1 MTPVGVLGTGMVG
14 RTLATRLADLSVE
27 VHVGAR
33 SADSA
38 SLAPFA
44 DLDVRTGSFADAAA
58 PADLLINATNG
69 INSLAALESIGAEAL
84 AGKTVIDLS
93 NELVPSEHGGF
104 PVPAASAESSVA
116 RRLQEAFPETFVVKS
131 LNTMNCMVMVDPSS
145 VPGDHVVFLSGDDAG
160 AKDRVRDFLA
170 AFGWRTEQMVDL
182 GGIETAV
189 GPEMMMSA
197 WMAVIIARGRDASR
211 FNWAINSA

>member
-1 MTPVGVLGTGMVG
+1 MTSVGVLGTGMVG
-14 RTLATRLADLSVE
+14 RTFAARLADLGVD
-27 VHVGAR
+27 VLVGAR

-44 DLDVRTGSFADAAA
+44 DPGVRTGSFADAAA
-58 PADLLINATNG
+58 HADLLINATNG
-69 INSLAALESIGAEAL
+69 INSMAVLESIGLDVL

-93 NELVPSEHGGF
+93 NELVPVEGGY
-104 PVPAASAESSVA
+104 PAPAASPERSIG

-145 VPGDHVVFLSGDDAG
+145 VPGDHVVFLSGDDAD
-160 AKDRVRDFLA
+160 AKVRVRDFLA
-170 AFGWRTEQMVDL
+170 LFGWRTEQMVDL

-197 WMAVIIARGRDASR
+197 WISVTIARGQGSPR